1 MKVCSYDLMLKP
13 KTNREELKRLHS
25 TLMIGA
31 EIRLRYATETCCS
44 KNCIQNLIYGGS
56 YGVGHKSTSSS
67 SSTSSSA
74 SSSNNSRLASDM
86 FLFCQQVGI
95 PRDDIPVHPF
105 DQFLEEV
112 RKPFYELQ
120 SGVGSVTEAN
130 DQLRYYLVHKF
141 TENRVYDPEN
151 KHNYLYIYQLHSLS
165 RGIITICKTAYVII
179 TGVSVQAIDYSQRL
193 VRNNISAGSFLL
205 SKSEE
210 GKLKSKGETLKE
222 TFEQFGL
229 DYNLYELNI
238 NGFIDV
244 MKIPDSPTAFICVA
258 YLAEWFELSGEQEVR
273 LLRFIILLLRSL
285 IVFILFRLVY
295 FFK

>member
-1 MKVCSYDLMLKP
+1 MQLKLAVARTAF
-13 KTNREELKRLHS
+13 KISFTGGHMELDTKAS
-25 TLMIGA
+25 
-31 EIRLRYATETCCS
+31 
-44 KNCIQNLIYGGS
+44 
-56 YGVGHKSTSSS
+56 VSSS

-74 SSSNNSRLASDM
+74 SSSYSRLASDK

-120 SGVGSVTEAN
+120 CGVGSATEAN

-165 RGIITICKTAYVII
+165 RVIITVCKTAYVII
-179 TGVSVQAIDYSQRL
+179 TGVSVQTIDYSQCL
-193 VRNNISAGSFLL
+193 VRNFFSAESLLL

-210 GKLKSKGETLKE
+210 GKK
-222 TFEQFGL
+222 
-229 DYNLYELNI
+229 
-238 NGFIDV
+238 V
-244 MKIPDSPTAFICVA
+244 
-258 YLAEWFELSGEQEVR
+258 
-273 LLRFIILLLRSL
+273 
-285 IVFILFRLVY
+285 
-295 FFK
+295 

>member
-13 KTNREELKRLHS
+13 KTNREELKRLRS

-120 SGVGSVTEAN
+120 CGVGSATEAN

-165 RGIITICKTAYVII
+165 RGIITVCKTAYVII

-193 VRNNISAGSFLL
+193 VPNNISAESLL
-205 SKSEE
+205 LNKSEE
-210 GKLKSKGETLKE
+210 GKKSLKE
-222 TFEQFGL
+222 
-229 DYNLYELNI
+229 
-238 NGFIDV
+238 
-244 MKIPDSPTAFICVA
+244 K
-258 YLAEWFELSGEQEVR
+258 
-273 LLRFIILLLRSL
+273 LLRKP
-285 IVFILFRLVY
+285 LVNLA
-295 FFK
+295 